1 MNEKAIGVPKQNTC
15 VGVIRSFGISYAA
28 GARMTASPRLF
39 IAKSKIDG
47 RGCFA
52 AIDFHKR
59 QKVAELAGE
68 RVGRAEAR
76 KRIGTHERIRICDV
90 DGTVSIDAGRNG
102 DETAFINHSC
112 DPNLFMRVQRGHV
125 LFFALRDIRAGDEL
139 SLDYGESHHDG
150 RRRCR
155 CGAANCRGAI

>member
-1 MNEKAIGVPKQNTC
+1 
-15 VGVIRSFGISYAA
+15 
-28 GARMTASPRLF
+28 LF
-39 IAKSKIDG
+39 IARSKIDG

-52 AIDFHKR
+52 AVDFPKR
-59 QKVAELAGE
+59 RKVAELAGE

-76 KRIGTHERIRICDV
+76 RRIGRQQRIRICDI
-90 DGTVSIDAGRNG
+90 DDRVSIDAGRHG

-125 LFFALRDIRAGDEL
+125 LFFARRDIRAGEEL
-139 SLDYGESHHDG
+139 LLDYGDSHHDG

-155 CGAANCRGAI
+155 CGAANCRGAL